1 MQYHTVKIQAKTTIK
16 GIAKNPCAN
25 RALNQKEKTM
35 TINIDFAAPLR
46 ARFINAR
53 QSGGNTYNETRSMS
67 QKRVAARQYA
77 ADVRARRNGG

>member
-1 MQYHTVKIQAKTTIK
+1 
-16 GIAKNPCAN
+16 
-25 RALNQKEKTM
+25 M

-67 QKRVAARQYA
+67 QKRVAARRYA
-77 ADVRARRNGG
+77 ADVRARKNGG